1 MKNHSICVLLSF
13 TALLSACDSPTVQQ
27 WLHPDKEAKGFDQP
41 TFDSINATT
50 EKMAIEATTNAD
62 YKRAGQFY
70 TQLVDSK
77 KGSPEDQYRY
87 KLGLAESARRIGQN
101 EAALDMY
108 EQLIKE
114 KPTDVATMEGRGLTL
129 MAAGRTADAGR
140 QLADVIE
147 KDPKRWRSL
156 NALGILFVTKNM
168 IPEAMAYYT
177 EALKQS
183 PDNPAILNN
192 VGLSQAVDKNYP
204 RALEAFEQGV
214 RVSKTDAQRK
224 QLSLNMAM
232 VYGISGDLD
241 TAKSIAT
248 KFLEGPALDNNLGLY
263 AHLAKDDALAKT
275 YLDMALT
282 DAQVYYKRAWEN
294 RDIIEQK
301 GSEGN

>member
-1 MKNHSICVLLSF
+1 MKHHSIPVLLSLS
-13 TALLSACDSPTVQQ
+13 LLVSACDSPTVKQ
-27 WLHPDKEAKGFDQP
+27 WLEPDKEAKGFEQP
-41 TFDSINATT
+41 AFDSINATT
-50 EKMAIEATTNAD
+50 EKMAVEATSNGD

-77 KGSPEDQYRY
+77 KGSPDDQFRY
-87 KLGLAESARRIGQN
+87 KVGLAESARRIGQN
-101 EAALDMY
+101 AAALDMY
-108 EQLIKE
+108 EQLYKE
-114 KPTDVATMEGRGLTL
+114 KPTDVSVMEGRGLTL

-140 QLADVIE
+140 QLAEVIE

-192 VGLSQAVDKNYP
+192 VGLSQAVDKNYS
-204 RALEAFEQGV
+204 RAFEAFEQGV

-224 QLSLNMAM
+224 QISLNMAM
-232 VYGISGDLD
+232 VYGISGDLE
-241 TAKSIAT
+241 TAKEIAS

-263 AHLAKDDALAKT
+263 AHLAKDDNLAKT

-282 DAQVYYKRAWEN
+282 DAQVYYQRAWEN

-301 GSEGN
+301 GNGGK